1 MSNSNEEFKIVPIG
15 SVKRTE
21 DGIFIE
27 IFQEYRPALQQLE
40 HFSHVHVLWW
50 ADKSNN
56 AKSRGSL
63 QCTPPYG
70 ENPPITGVFATRAE
84 YRPNPISMT
93 VTKILEV
100 VHEQGLVKVQNIDAF
115 DKTPILDLK
124 AYFPVCD
131 RVQKASIPNW
141 LKGWPEWLPDEG
153 LGV

>member
-1 MSNSNEEFKIVPIG
+1 MTIKISQSEFRKFL
-15 SVKRTE
+15 KRTG
-21 DGIFIE
+21 DGIFLE

-50 ADKSNN
+50 ADKSDN
-56 AKSRGSL
+56 AKSRGRL

-70 ENPPITGVFATRAE
+70 ENPPITGIFATRAE

-93 VTKILEV
+93 VAKILEV
-100 VHEQGLVKVQNIDAF
+100 DHEQGLVKVQNIDAF

-131 RVQKASIPNW
+131 RVQKATIPKW
-141 LKGWPEWLPDEG
+141 LKGWPEWFPDEG
-153 LGV
+153 FGV

>member
-50 ADKSNN
+50 ADKSDN

-93 VTKILEV
+93 VAKILEV
-100 VHEQGLVKVQNIDAF
+100 NHEQGLVKVQNIDAF

-131 RVQKASIPNW
+131 RVEKATIPDW
-141 LKGWPEWLPDEG
+141 IKGWPEWFPDEG
-153 LGV
+153 FGV